1 MTLRGAVG
9 LVVLAALPAAALAAS
24 PFQGPLV
31 DAGSSFAPYGDYKL
45 ERFVQERVLSERAK
59 GEYYDEAVNAFRT
72 HYDDNGSWQGEYWGK
87 TVLGAVATA
96 TLRRDRG
103 LGEWIVRK
111 AVAFVDEFQ
120 RPDGYI
126 CSYSDEN
133 AIGPNPDGSERFC
146 WNLWSR
152 KYTLWAI
159 LEASRL
165 AETDPELARRV
176 PGAAAKLLGSA
187 RRLMDHWI
195 GQMEKGKVKIEQTGY
210 FAGIPSMSVLKPLMS
225 LYRRTG
231 DRKYLDY
238 ARSIVAVW
246 ERNDGSMSA
255 LVAKALSG
263 RPVSEWYPNPGWWA
277 KAYEMMSCYEGLL
290 DYADA
295 TGERRLVEA
304 VRSFADL
311 AEKYEGNPF
320 GSVGYFDHFSA
331 ARECPNATTEVC
343 DVIHW
348 MRLNHALFLATG
360 DARCIDRIENA
371 YLNGFLPAIFN
382 DGTWACH
389 ATRSHGTRQFAAP
402 HQVGMKFHQ
411 CCVDNAPRVPLDL
424 YESAAATATNGTVLA
439 LLYFRG
445 DYALGGGARYRVLAN
460 DLLAGRLR
468 VAVESREPCR
478 VRFRAPPWAE
488 DFSVDGRA
496 ATNGWVEAE
505 AGAGATSFTA
515 TYRPCVALHEWRTR
529 EGADPRAALFEQVK
543 ETPEMA
549 GLARRETGV
558 YLTYGPFLLAKSTR
572 FDASREE
579 CLNPPRRV
587 RVGEK
592 VSLRPLLGRCPFRS
606 CGTWTAT
613 FGEGK
618 DAFSVRVTDL
628 QAHDAND
635 PASAFSIWF

>member
-1 MTLRGAVG
+1 MTLRGLAFLALVG
-9 LVVLAALPAAALAAS
+9 PVVDP
-24 PFQGPLV
+24 
-31 DAGSSFAPYGDYKL
+31 GSSFAPYGQDKL
-45 ERFVQERVLSERAK
+45 ERFVEERVLSQRAK
-59 GEYYDEAVNAFRT
+59 GEYYDEAANAFRT

-87 TVLGAVATA
+87 TMLGAAATA
-96 TLRRDRG
+96 ALRRDRD

-126 CSYSDEN
+126 CTYSDEN

-152 KYTLWAI
+152 KYTLWAL

-165 AETDPELARRV
+165 AESDPELAKRV
-176 PGAAAKLLGSA
+176 PGAAEKLLGAA

-210 FAGIPSMSVLKPLMS
+210 FAGIPSMSVLKPLML

-246 ERNDGSMSA
+246 ERGDGSMPA
-255 LVAKALSG
+255 LVTKALSG

-320 GSVGYFDHFSA
+320 GSVGYFDHLSA
-331 ARECPNATTEVC
+331 AKECPNATTEVC

-348 MRLNHALFLATG
+348 MRLNRALFAATG

-371 YLNGFLPAIFN
+371 YLNGFLPAIFW

-424 YESAAATATNGTVLA
+424 YESAAATARAGSGSARRRGRRISGSTAARRRTAGWKPRRARARLRSRRHTVRA
-439 LLYFRG
+439 SRCTS
-445 DYALGGGARYRVLAN
+445 GAR
-460 DLLAGRLR
+460 
-468 VAVESREPCR
+468 
-478 VRFRAPPWAE
+478 VRARI
-488 DFSVDGRA
+488 R
-496 ATNGWVEAE
+496 
-505 AGAGATSFTA
+505 
-515 TYRPCVALHEWRTR
+515 
-529 EGADPRAALFEQVK
+529 
-543 ETPEMA
+543 
-549 GLARRETGV
+549 ARR
-558 YLTYGPFLLAKSTR
+558 FS
-572 FDASREE
+572 SR
-579 CLNPPRRV
+579 
-587 RVGEK
+587 
-592 VSLRPLLGRCPFRS
+592 
-606 CGTWTAT
+606 
-613 FGEGK
+613 
-618 DAFSVRVTDL
+618 
-628 QAHDAND
+628 
-635 PASAFSIWF
+635 

>member
-1 MTLRGAVG
+1 MTLRGLAFLALVG
-9 LVVLAALPAAALAAS
+9 PVVDP
-24 PFQGPLV
+24 
-31 DAGSSFAPYGDYKL
+31 GSSFAPYGQDKL
-45 ERFVQERVLSERAK
+45 ERFVEERVLSERAK
-59 GEYYDEAVNAFRT
+59 GEYYDEAANAFRT

-87 TVLGAVATA
+87 TMLGAAATA
-96 TLRRDRG
+96 KLRRDRD

-111 AVAFVDEFQ
+111 VVAFVDEFQ

-152 KYTLWAI
+152 KYTLWAL

-165 AETDPELARRV
+165 AESDPELAKRV
-176 PGAAAKLLGSA
+176 PGAAEKLLGAA

-195 GQMEKGKVKIEQTGY
+195 GQMEKGKVKIDRTGC
-210 FAGIPSMSVLKPLMS
+210 FVGIPSMSVLKPLML

-231 DRKYLDY
+231 EKRYLDY
-238 ARSIVAVW
+238 ARSLVAIW
-246 ERNDGSMSA
+246 EREGSMPGLIA
-255 LVAKALSG
+255 NAFSG
-263 RPVSEWYPNPGWWA
+263 KPVSEWHPNPGRWA
-277 KAYEMMSCYEGLL
+277 KAYEMMSCYEGVL
-290 DYADA
+290 DFADA
-295 TGERRLVEA
+295 TGDKRLVDA
-304 VRSFADL
+304 VRNVADL
-311 AEKYEGNPF
+311 LDRYESNPF

-348 MRLNHALFLATG
+348 MRLNHALFAATG
-360 DARCIDRIENA
+360 DRRCIDRIENA
-371 YLNGFLPAIFN
+371 YLNGFLPAIFE

-389 ATRSHGTRQFAAP
+389 ATRSHGPRQFAAP
-402 HQVGMKFHQ
+402 HPVGMKFHQ

-424 YESAAATATNGTVLA
+424 YESAAALASDGTVLA

-445 DYALGGGARYRVLAN
+445 DYALGGGVRYRVQ
-460 DLLAGRLR
+460 DGHLLAGRLR
-468 VAVESREPCR
+468 LAVESREPCR

-488 DFSVDGRA
+488 DFRVDGRA
-496 ATNGWVEAE
+496 VTNGWVEAE

-515 TYRPCVALHEWRTR
+515 TYRPRVALHEWRTR

-549 GLARRETGV
+549 GLARREGGV

-572 FDASREE
+572 FDSSREE
-579 CLNPPRRV
+579 CLNPRLGWCPRR
-587 RVGEK
+587 
-592 VSLRPLLGRCPFRS
+592 S
-606 CGTWTAT
+606 CVALTAT

>member
-1 MTLRGAVG
+1 MTLRGFAFLALVG
-9 LVVLAALPAAALAAS
+9 PVVDP
-24 PFQGPLV
+24 
-31 DAGSSFAPYGDYKL
+31 GSSFAPYGQYKL
-45 ERFVQERVLSERAK
+45 ERFVEERVLSERAK
-59 GEYYDEAVNAFRT
+59 GEYYDEAANAFRT

-87 TVLGAVATA
+87 TMLGAAATA
-96 TLRRDRG
+96 ALRRDRD

-126 CSYSDEN
+126 CTYSDEN

-165 AETDPELARRV
+165 AESDPELARRV
-176 PGAAAKLLGSA
+176 PGAAEKLLGSA

-195 GQMEKGKVKIEQTGY
+195 AQMEKGKVKIEQTGY
-210 FAGIPSMSVLKPLMS
+210 FAGIPSMSVLKPLML

-231 DRKYLDY
+231 DKKYLDY
-238 ARSIVAVW
+238 ARSLVAIW
-246 ERNDGSMSA
+246 EREGSMPGLIA
-255 LVAKALSG
+255 NAFSG
-263 RPVSEWYPNPGWWA
+263 KPVSEWHPNPGWWA

-290 DYADA
+290 DYADV

-304 VRSFADL
+304 VRNFADL
-311 AEKYEGNPF
+311 AERYEGNPF
-320 GSVGYFDHFSA
+320 GSVGYFDHFSSA
-331 ARECPNATTEVC
+331 KECPNATTEVC

-348 MRLNHALFLATG
+348 MRLNHALFAATG
-360 DARCIDRIENA
+360 DRRCIDRIENA
-371 YLNGFLPAIFN
+371 YLNGFLPAIFH
-382 DGTWACH
+382 DGSWACH

-402 HQVGMKFHQ
+402 HQVGMKYHQ

-424 YESAAATATNGTVLA
+424 YESAAALEPDGTVLA

-445 DYALGGGARYRVLAN
+445 DYALGGGVRYRVLDY

-468 VAVESREPCR
+468 VAVVSPGKRS

-488 DFSVDGRA
+488 DFRVDGRPA
-496 ATNGWVEAE
+496 DADGWARAE
-505 AGAGATSFTA
+505 AGAGETEFTL
-515 TYRPCVALHEWRTR
+515 TYRPRVVLHEWKTR
-529 EGADPRAALFEQVK
+529 EGADPRAELFEQVK

-549 GLARRETGV
+549 GLARREGGV
-558 YLTYGPFLLAKSTR
+558 YLTYGPFLLAKSTL
-572 FDASREE
+572 FCASREE

-587 RVGEK
+587 SVGEK
-592 VSLRPLLGRCPFRS
+592 VSLLRLKGAKSRVRFWR
-606 CGTWTAT
+606 AT

-628 QAHDAND
+628 QAHDVND
-635 PASAFSIWF
+635 PEAAFSIWF

>member
-1 MTLRGAVG
+1 MTLSG
-9 LVVLAALPAAALAAS
+9 LVLLALV
-24 PFQGPLV
+24 GPVV
-31 DAGSSFAPYGDYKL
+31 DAGSSFAPYGDDKL

-96 TLRRDRG
+96 TLRRDRD

-126 CSYSDEN
+126 CTYSDEN

-165 AETDPELARRV
+165 AETDPEFARRV
-176 PGAAAKLLGSA
+176 PGAAEKLLGSA

-195 GQMEKGKVKIEQTGY
+195 AQMEKGKVKIEQTGY
-210 FAGIPSMSVLKPLMS
+210 FAGIPSMSVLKPLML

-231 DRKYLDY
+231 EKKYLDY
-238 ARSIVAVW
+238 ARSLVAIW
-246 ERNDGSMSA
+246 EREGSMPGLIA
-255 LVAKALSG
+255 NAFSG
-263 RPVSEWYPNPGWWA
+263 KPVSEWHPNPGWWA
-277 KAYEMMSCYEGLL
+277 KAYEMMSSYEGVL
-290 DYADA
+290 DFADA
-295 TGERRLVEA
+295 TGDKRLVDA
-304 VRSFADL
+304 VRNFADL
-311 AEKYEGNPF
+311 AERYEGNPF
-320 GSVGYFDHFSA
+320 GSVGYFDHFSSA
-331 ARECPNATTEVC
+331 KECPNATTEVC

-348 MRLNHALFLATG
+348 MRLNRALFLATG

-371 YLNGFLPAIFN
+371 YLNGFLPAIFR

-402 HQVGMKFHQ
+402 HQVGMKYHQ

-424 YESAAATATNGTVLA
+424 YESAAALEPDGTVLA

-445 DYALGGGARYRVLAN
+445 DYALGGGVRYRVPDN
-460 DLLAGRLR
+460 DLLVGRLR
-468 VAVESREPCR
+468 VAVVAPGRRS
-478 VRFRAPPWAE
+478 VRFRVPPWAE
-488 DFSVDGRA
+488 DFRVDGRPA
-496 ATNGWVEAE
+496 DADGWARAE
-505 AGAGATSFTA
+505 AGAGETGFTL
-515 TYRPCVALHEWRTR
+515 TYRPRVVLHEWKTR
-529 EGADPRAALFEQVK
+529 EGADPRAELFEQVK

-549 GLARRETGV
+549 GLARREGGV

-572 FDASREE
+572 ILASREE

-592 VSLRPLLGRCPFRS
+592 VSLRPLLGAKSRS
-606 CGTWTAT
+606 RLLKAT

-635 PASAFSIWF
+635 PEAAFSIWF

>member
-1 MTLRGAVG
+1 MTLRGLAFLALVG
-9 LVVLAALPAAALAAS
+9 PVVDP
-24 PFQGPLV
+24 
-31 DAGSSFAPYGDYKL
+31 GSSFAPYGQDKL
-45 ERFVQERVLSERAK
+45 ERFVEERVLSSRAK
-59 GEYYDEAVNAFRT
+59 GEYYDEAANAFRT

-87 TVLGAVATA
+87 TMLGTVATA
-96 TLRRDRG
+96 TLGNDSS
-103 LGEWIVRK
+103 LLAWAATN

-152 KYTLWAI
+152 KYTLWALVETSRA
-159 LEASRL
+159 LERDPDAAAL
-165 AETDPELARRV
+165 A
-176 PGAAAKLLGSA
+176 PGAAERLLGAA

-210 FAGIPSMSVLKPLMS
+210 FAGIPSMSVLKPLML

-246 ERNDGSMSA
+246 ERGDGSMPA
-255 LVAKALSG
+255 LVTKALSG

-320 GSVGYFDHFSA
+320 GSVGYFDHLSA
-331 ARECPNATTEVC
+331 AKECPNATTEVC

-348 MRLNHALFLATG
+348 MRLNRALFAATG

-371 YLNGFLPAIFN
+371 YLNGFLPAIFR

-424 YESAAATATNGTVLA
+424 YESAAATATDGTVLA

-445 DYALGGGARYRVLAN
+445 DYALGGGVRYRVPDN

-488 DFSVDGRA
+488 DFRVAGRPADADG
-496 ATNGWVEAE
+496 
-505 AGAGATSFTA
+505 
-515 TYRPCVALHEWRTR
+515 LHEWKTR
-529 EGADPRAALFEQVK
+529 EGADPRAELFEQVK

-549 GLARRETGV
+549 GLARREGGV
-558 YLTYGPFLLAKSTR
+558 YLTYGPFLLAKSTLTG
-572 FDASREE
+572 ASREE

-587 RVGEK
+587 SVGEK
-592 VSLRPLLGRCPFRS
+592 VSLTQARGAKSRSRLLK
-606 CGTWTAT
+606 AT
-613 FGEGK
+613 FGEGE
-618 DAFSVRVTDL
+618 DAFSVMVTEL
-628 QAHDAND
+628 QAHDTND
-635 PASAFSIWF
+635 PEAAFSIWF

>member
-1 MTLRGAVG
+1 MTLRGLAFLALVG
-9 LVVLAALPAAALAAS
+9 PVVDP
-24 PFQGPLV
+24 
-31 DAGSSFAPYGDYKL
+31 GSSFAPYGQDKL
-45 ERFVQERVLSERAK
+45 ERFVEERVLSQRAK
-59 GEYYDEAVNAFRT
+59 GEYYDEAANAFRT

-87 TVLGAVATA
+87 TMLGAAATA
-96 TLRRDRG
+96 ALRRDRD

-126 CSYSDEN
+126 CTYSDEN

-152 KYTLWAI
+152 KYTLWAL

-165 AETDPELARRV
+165 AESDPELAKRV
-176 PGAAAKLLGSA
+176 PGAAEKLLGAA

-195 GQMEKGKVKIEQTGY
+195 GQMEKGKVKIDKPGY
-210 FAGIPSMSVLKPLMS
+210 FAGIPSMSVLKPLML

-231 DRKYLDY
+231 EKKYLDY
-238 ARSIVAVW
+238 ARSLVAIW
-246 ERNDGSMSA
+246 EREG
-255 LVAKALSG
+255 
-263 RPVSEWYPNPGWWA
+263 
-277 KAYEMMSCYEGLL
+277 YEGVL
-290 DYADA
+290 DFADA
-295 TGERRLVEA
+295 TGDKRLVDA
-304 VRSFADL
+304 VRNVADL
-311 AEKYEGNPF
+311 LDRYESNPF

-331 ARECPNATTEVC
+331 AKECPNATTEVC

-348 MRLNHALFLATG
+348 MRLNRALFLATG

-424 YESAAATATNGTVLA
+424 YESAAATATDGTVLA

-445 DYALGGGARYRVLAN
+445 DYALGGGVRYRVPDN

-488 DFSVDGRA
+488 DFRVDGRPA
-496 ATNGWVEAE
+496 DADGWARAE
-505 AGAGATSFTA
+505 AGAGETEFTL
-515 TYRPCVALHEWRTR
+515 TYRPRVVLHEWKTR
-529 EGADPRAALFEQVK
+529 EGADPRAELFEQVK

-549 GLARRETGV
+549 GLARREGGV
-558 YLTYGPFLLAKSTR
+558 YLTYGPFLLAKSTLTG
-572 FDASREE
+572 ASREE

-587 RVGEK
+587 
-592 VSLRPLLGRCPFRS
+592 
-606 CGTWTAT
+606 
-613 FGEGK
+613 
-618 DAFSVRVTDL
+618 SVRDSLPSILITGLRFRQRSRSRKQLSPRNVPL
-628 QAHDAND
+628 VKIGNRMFGCF
-635 PASAFSIWF
+635 PATSITSKRSSGSPPARRMKLTPSSSASSNIRSHSSLLSCFTGAESRVA

>member
-9 LVVLAALPAAALAAS
+9 LVVLAALPAAALAAP

-31 DAGSSFAPYGDYKL
+31 DARTSFDPFGSGKL
-45 ERFVQERVLSERAK
+45 GRFLRERVFSERAK
-59 GEYYDEAVNAFRT
+59 TAIYDEAVNAFRT

-87 TVLGAVATA
+87 TMLGTVATA
-96 TLRRDRG
+96 TLGNDSS
-103 LGEWIVRK
+103 LLAWAATN

-152 KYTLWAI
+152 KYTLWALVETSRA
-159 LEASRL
+159 LERDPDAAAL
-165 AETDPELARRV
+165 A
-176 PGAAAKLLGSA
+176 PGAAERLLGAA

-210 FAGIPSMSVLKPLMS
+210 FAGIPSMSVLKPLML

-246 ERNDGSMSA
+246 ERGDGSMPA
-255 LVAKALSG
+255 LVTKALSG

-331 ARECPNATTEVC
+331 AKECPNATTEVC

-348 MRLNHALFLATG
+348 MRLNHALFAATG

-371 YLNGFLPAIFN
+371 YLNGFLPAIFW

-445 DYALGGGARYRVLAN
+445 DYALGGGVRYRVPGD

-468 VAVESREPCR
+468 LAVESPEPRR
-478 VRFRAPPWAE
+478 VRFRAPSWAE
-488 DFSVDGRA
+488 DFRVDGRA

-515 TYRPCVALHEWRTR
+515 TYRPRLRLHEWRTR

-549 GLARRETGV
+549 GLARREGGV
-558 YLTYGPFLLAKSTR
+558 YLTYGPFLLAKSTLTGV
-572 FDASREE
+572 SREE

-587 RVGEK
+587 HVGEK
-592 VSLRPLLGRCPFRS
+592 VSLRQPLGATSRS
-606 CGTWTAT
+606 RLLKAT
-613 FGEGK
+613 FGEGE
-618 DAFSVRVTDL
+618 DAFSVMVTEL
-628 QAHDAND
+628 QAHDTND
-635 PASAFSIWF
+635 PEAAFSIWF